1 MPNAVITSVFS
12 SKIPHFIYGVDKEE
26 NEYILYTPSPQYLIK
41 FNGVIDP
48 EELEDDEDIDEDAEL
63 LLEKEGYEKVE
74 FHVEI
79 FKFTKSGLTPITY
92 EYKVKA
98 VQDIVN
104 EAIAFY
110 LDLE

>member
-1 MPNAVITSVFS
+1 MNNTVVTSVFS
-12 SKIPHFIYGVDKEE
+12 SKIPQFIYGVDKEE
-26 NEYILYTPSPQYLIK
+26 NEYILYTSSPQYLIK

-48 EELEDDEDIDEDAEL
+48 DESEDDEDIDEDAEL

>member
-12 SKIPHFIYGVDKEE
+12 SKIPNFIYGVDKEE
-26 NEYILYTPSPQYLIK
+26 NEYILCTSSPQYLIK

-48 EELEDDEDIDEDAEL
+48 EESEDDDDIDEDAEL
-63 LLEKEGYEKVE
+63 MLEKDGYQKVE
-74 FHVEI
+74 FHIEI

-98 VQDIVN
+98 VQDIIN